1 LLRQINDAAEQAV
14 QGVKKTGLDFQD
26 FVVRRES
33 PVELLRKQLTTA
45 DP

>member
-1 LLRQINDAAEQAV
+1 MMQRNKPFKEL
-14 QGVKKTGLDFQD
+14 KKTGLDFQD
-26 FVVRRES
+26 FVVRCES

>member
-1 LLRQINDAAEQAV
+1 MQRNKPFKEL
-14 QGVKKTGLDFQD
+14 KKTGLDFQD
-26 FVVRRES
+26 FVVRREG